1 MACACAGSARTKP
14 ARRRARTKCSSSLAS
29 RAIATAWYPRCPSAS
44 RSWSSWAG
52 RSSRTPGCCCS
63 TSRAPALTT
72 ARAWGSAIG
81 STYWTS
87 ADVSPRERRRKSA
100 VTPWSS
106 RPTSANLSSRSP
118 MPSAARPLLTVNE
131 IEAYYGRVCALDSV
145 SLEVAEGSVVALLGA
160 NGAGKTTTLRVISGL
175 VRPTRGSVLLDGR
188 RIDGWS
194 PDRMVR
200 AGIVQVPEGR
210 QIFADLTVREN
221 LLLGGYARRDLGAA
235 RQEASRVFEYFPRL
249 RERLHQRAG
258 TLSGGEQQMLA
269 IGRALMA
276 RPRLLVL
283 DEPSLGLA
291 PMLVKEIFLVI
302 REIRAAGATVL
313 LVEQNAH
320 MALEITDHAY
330 VLETGRVILGDRSAA
345 LRQREEVRRAYLGH

>member
-1 MACACAGSARTKP
+1 
-14 ARRRARTKCSSSLAS
+14 
-29 RAIATAWYPRCPSAS
+29 
-44 RSWSSWAG
+44 
-52 RSSRTPGCCCS
+52 
-63 TSRAPALTT
+63 
-72 ARAWGSAIG
+72 
-81 STYWTS
+81 
-87 ADVSPRERRRKSA
+87 
-100 VTPWSS
+100 
-106 RPTSANLSSRSP
+106 
-118 MPSAARPLLTVNE
+118 MPSAARPLLRVNE
-131 IEAYYGRVCALDSV
+131 IEAYYGRVCALHSV
-145 SLEVAEGSVVALLGA
+145 SLEVAEGSVIALLGA

-175 VRPTRGSVLLDGR
+175 LRPTRGSVEFDGT

-235 RQEASRVFEYFPRL
+235 REGPPRVFEYFPRL
-249 RERLHQRAG
+249 RERLQQRAG

-276 RPRLLVL
+276 RPRLLLL

-291 PMLVKEIFLVI
+291 PMLVKEIFRVI
-302 REIRAAGATVL
+302 SEIRAAGTTVL

-320 MALEITDHAY
+320 MALDIADRAY

>member
-1 MACACAGSARTKP
+1 
-14 ARRRARTKCSSSLAS
+14 
-29 RAIATAWYPRCPSAS
+29 
-44 RSWSSWAG
+44 
-52 RSSRTPGCCCS
+52 
-63 TSRAPALTT
+63 
-72 ARAWGSAIG
+72 
-81 STYWTS
+81 
-87 ADVSPRERRRKSA
+87 
-100 VTPWSS
+100 
-106 RPTSANLSSRSP
+106 
-118 MPSAARPLLTVNE
+118 MPDAARPLLVVNE
-131 IEAYYGRVCALDSV
+131 IEAHYGRVCALHTV

-175 VRPTRGSVLLDGR
+175 LRPTRGSVQLDGR

-194 PDRMVR
+194 PDRVVR

-210 QIFADLTVREN
+210 QIFAHLTVREN
-221 LLLGGYARRDLGAA
+221 LLLGGYARRDVGPA
-235 RQEASRVFEYFPRL
+235 RQESRVFEYFPRL
-249 RERLHQRAG
+249 RERLQQRAG

-291 PMLVKEIFLVI
+291 PMLVKEIFRVI
-302 REIRAAGATVL
+302 REIRAAGTTVL

-320 MALEITDHAY
+320 MALDVADHAY

-345 LRQREEVRRAYLGH
+345 LRQREEVRSAYLGH

>member
-1 MACACAGSARTKP
+1 
-14 ARRRARTKCSSSLAS
+14 
-29 RAIATAWYPRCPSAS
+29 
-44 RSWSSWAG
+44 
-52 RSSRTPGCCCS
+52 
-63 TSRAPALTT
+63 
-72 ARAWGSAIG
+72 
-81 STYWTS
+81 
-87 ADVSPRERRRKSA
+87 
-100 VTPWSS
+100 
-106 RPTSANLSSRSP
+106 
-118 MPSAARPLLTVNE
+118 MPSGARPLLTVNE
-131 IEAYYGRVCALDSV
+131 IEAYYGRVCALHSV
-145 SLEVAEGSVVALLGA
+145 SLQVAEGSVIALLGA

-175 VRPTRGSVLLDGR
+175 LRPTRGSVEFDGT

-210 QIFADLTVREN
+210 QIFAELTVREN

-235 RQEASRVFEYFPRL
+235 RQEPPRVFEYFPRL
-249 RERLHQRAG
+249 RERLQQRAG

-276 RPRLLVL
+276 RPRLLLL

-291 PMLVKEIFLVI
+291 PMLVKEIFRVI
-302 REIRAAGATVL
+302 SEIRAAGTTVL
-313 LVEQNAH
+313 LVEQNVH
-320 MALEITDHAY
+320 MALDIADRAY

>member
-1 MACACAGSARTKP
+1 
-14 ARRRARTKCSSSLAS
+14 
-29 RAIATAWYPRCPSAS
+29 
-44 RSWSSWAG
+44 
-52 RSSRTPGCCCS
+52 
-63 TSRAPALTT
+63 
-72 ARAWGSAIG
+72 
-81 STYWTS
+81 
-87 ADVSPRERRRKSA
+87 
-100 VTPWSS
+100 
-106 RPTSANLSSRSP
+106 
-118 MPSAARPLLTVNE
+118 MPNAARPLLTVNE
-131 IEAYYGRVCALDSV
+131 IEAYYGRVCALHSV

-175 VRPTRGSVLLDGR
+175 LRPTRGSVEFDGR
-188 RIDGWS
+188 RIDGTS
-194 PDRMVR
+194 PDHLVRM
-200 AGIVQVPEGR
+200 GIVQVPEGR
-210 QIFADLTVREN
+210 QIFAELTVREN

-235 RQEASRVFEYFPRL
+235 RQDPPRVFEYFPRL
-249 RERLHQRAG
+249 RERLQQRAG

-291 PMLVKEIFLVI
+291 PMLVKEIFRVI
-302 REIRAAGATVL
+302 SEIRAAGTTVL

-320 MALEITDHAY
+320 MALDIADRAY